1 MNYEEA
7 FTYLR
12 KYKATEYGEQIQRI
26 IRELTEE
33 QAIECASLLK
43 ENNITN
49 EYIVYIIVNACLNEL
64 STDRILMS
72 KDTKKEYQH
81 LLDTKQDRTDIKETM
96 ELYGLKPADK
106 KYYKSKFKDY
116 NLPRQGWII
125 NIAAENYD
133 DYRKVVLTLIPEL
146 SKLEVA
152 FKVLVPEY
160 YQNRMMNVIKIYMN
174 HNFNILKLSDK
185 ALNLIL
191 ENINTQRDKYILGR
205 LSATFENYFSNRIV
219 DTTGELIELLPG
231 NIPTFLMNVTP
242 LDILNFHEKMLEKAN
257 EKKDIAVYIQEYMT
271 GYECP
276 KKKMYYHSYVIDDK
290 DLEKIKNIPAL
301 AQNKDLNTVCDYIEY
316 KNNTEEYHRV
326 VVVYEDFNKE
336 VLTEMIKN
344 DIPYIKLEPIITEEI
359 SNDTQNSQNS
369 QKKKKQ

>member
-12 KYKATEYGEQIQRI
+12 RYKTTEYGEQIQKI

-33 QAIECASLLK
+33 QAIECADLLK
-43 ENNITN
+43 DNNITN
-49 EYIVYIIVNACLNEL
+49 EYIAYVIANACLNEL
-64 STDRILMS
+64 STDRLLMS

-81 LLDTKQDRTDIKETM
+81 LLDTKQNRTDIKETM
-96 ELYGLKPADK
+96 ALYELKPADE

-276 KKKMYYHSYVIDDK
+276 KKKMFYHAYVIDDK

-359 SNDTQNSQNS
+359 SNDIQNSHS
-369 QKKKKQ
+369 KKENLV